1 MIERILLFGAGA
13 ELTGILT
20 KPEES
25 VEKIIKPAVLLLN
38 AGFLHRVGF
47 NRFNTDMARLLSRS
61 GYSSLRFDLH
71 GLGDSANY
79 DGKLPYDEQIF
90 IDIKDAIGVLLE
102 KTGASHCILIGL
114 CSGAD
119 YSHTVAVNDPR
130 VCGVVLLDGYA
141 YPTLGFYL
149 RDYVPGVLNPLKI
162 IKLIRKK
169 IFYSR
174 KTKLSNSDL
183 SNDENE
189 IYVRSF
195 PPKKK
200 IISEIQQLIDRDVY
214 LYYIYSSGVPIYYN
228 YAHQFWDM
236 FRSLK
241 FKDKVSHSYI
251 AGSDHTYTLI
261 SLRMKLLSSIISWI
275 ESKFDR

>member
-1 MIERILLFGAGA
+1 MIERIFSFGAGA

-47 NRFNTDMARLLSRS
+47 NRFNTDIARLLSRS

-79 DGKLPYDEQIF
+79 DGKRPYDEQSL
-90 IDIKDAIGVLLE
+90 IDTNEAVDVLLE
-102 KTGASHCILIGL
+102 KTGANQCILIGL

-119 YSHTVAVNDPR
+119 YSHTIAVNDPR
-130 VCGVVLLDGYA
+130 ICGAVLLDGYA
-141 YPTLGFYL
+141 YPTFGFYL
-149 RDYVPGVLNPLKI
+149 RDYGPGILNPLKI
-162 IKLIRKK
+162 IKVIRKK
-169 IFYSR
+169 IFHSR
-174 KTKLSNSDL
+174 INKSSNSDL
-183 SNDENE
+183 SNDQSELYIRN
-189 IYVRSF
+189 F

-200 IISEIQQLIDRDVY
+200 IVNEIQQLIDRDVY

-228 YAHQFWDM
+228 YANQFWDM

-251 AGSDHTYTLI
+251 EGSDHTYTLI
-261 SLRMKLLSSIISWI
+261 SLRKKVLNSIISWI
-275 ESKFDR
+275 ESKFNK

>member
-1 MIERILLFGAGA
+1 MIERILLFGTRA
-13 ELTGILT
+13 ELTGVLT

-25 VEKIIKPAVLLLN
+25 AEKKNKPAILLLN

-47 NRFNTDMARLLSRS
+47 NRFNTDIARLLSQS
-61 GYSSLRFDLH
+61 GFSSLRFDLH

-79 DGKLPYDEQIF
+79 DGKRPYDDQTL
-90 IDIKDAIGVLLE
+90 IDINEAIDILLK

-119 YSHTVAVNDPR
+119 YSHTVAVNDSR
-130 VCGVVLLDGYA
+130 VCGAVLLDGYA
-141 YPTLGFYL
+141 FPTFGFYL
-149 RDYVPGVLNPLKI
+149 RDYGPGVLNPLKI
-162 IKLIRKK
+162 INFIGKK
-169 IFYSR
+169 FFYSR
-174 KTKLSNSDL
+174 KTKSSNADL
-183 SNDENE
+183 SNNESE

-200 IISEIQQLIDRDVY
+200 IMNEIQQLIDRDVY

-228 YAHQFWDM
+228 YANQFRDM

-241 FKDKVSHSYI
+241 FKDKISHSYMTN
-251 AGSDHTYTLI
+251 ADHTYTRI
-261 SLRMKLLSSIISWI
+261 DLRKKLLRSIINWI
-275 ESKFDR
+275 ESKFNK